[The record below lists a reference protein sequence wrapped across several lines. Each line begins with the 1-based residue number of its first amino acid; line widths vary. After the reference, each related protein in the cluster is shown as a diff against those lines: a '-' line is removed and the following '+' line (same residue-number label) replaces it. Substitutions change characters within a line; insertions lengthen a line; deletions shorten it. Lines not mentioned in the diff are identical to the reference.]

1 MKGMTVLHAIST
13 AGGFT
18 EKASKKK
25 VKTVREKDGKKVD
38 LFLTMENLI
47 EPGDTIVVPESFW

>member
-18 EKASKKK
+18 EKAAKRKA
-25 VKTVREKDGKKVD
+25 KTVREKDGKKVD
-38 LFLTMENLI
+38 LYLTMENLI